1 MAEVDE
7 LLTKIIKDTIN
18 RIKELQLQ
26 LEKEEKEEKELG
38 CYEDCGSFYKENV
51 IKTKAIIAE
60 LIKQK
65 IRYEKWRKKLKYEQL
80 ENV

>member
-26 LEKEEKEEKELG
+26 LEKEEKEENELG
-38 CYEDCGSFYKENV
+38 CYEDCGSFYIENV